1 MKEQHTTQI
10 VLPSGKVIEVI
21 YVAQGVEAS
30 DSVSVP
36 SLGHGPVT
44 DGTALHCCPSCTSDL
59 VYPVW
64 WDEADDGR
72 WSVERR
78 CPSCEWRHTGEYTQ
92 DVVDAFDDV
101 LTDATETMLRTLREV
116 SEARMAT
123 DVDNLIMAIHADL
136 ILPMDF

>member
-21 YVAQGVEAS
+21 YVAQGGAAP
-30 DSVSVP
+30 DSTPTIGAPHEVDN
-36 SLGHGPVT
+36 GA
-44 DGTALHCCPSCTSDL
+44 ALHACPNCASDL

-78 CPSCEWRHTGEYTQ
+78 CPSCEWRHTGEYNQ
-92 DVVDAFDDV
+92 DTVDAFDDV